1 MMTKIPVRSWRLASA
16 VGLVAIVSALAA
28 APAFASCF
36 APGQQPKATVVELQ
50 ASLASLL
57 GGDADKN
64 AGAIIATVRDLA
76 AADPG
81 SLSFILT
88 KLGDA
93 SDAQRSSIGTGLGQ
107 AATICQRTDL
117 AFATDIQTQLL
128 AVDESIDNKAAETA
142 FALATG
148 QSPIGATAAGGGGGG
163 FSSGASGGQL
173 GSYSTPTAS
182 GTSAFQSLGTYS
194 TKTTINLFTIGG
206 NGSTSYTYSPIVKS
220 VSSP

>member
-148 QSPIGATAAGGGGGG
+148 QSPIGATAAGGGG
-163 FSSGASGGQL
+163 QL